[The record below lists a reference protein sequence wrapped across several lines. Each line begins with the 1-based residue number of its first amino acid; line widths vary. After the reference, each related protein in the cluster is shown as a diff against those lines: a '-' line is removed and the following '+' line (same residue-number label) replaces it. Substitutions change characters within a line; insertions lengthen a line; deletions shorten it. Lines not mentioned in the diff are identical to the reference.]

1 MENVNPVLV
10 EVWRGKVLESF
21 HRGLV
26 CVVDADGNIV
36 FSIGNPQQVIYPR
49 SSLKPFQV
57 LPLLALGG
65 IEKFGFT
72 LEEIAIMCGSHNGE
86 AKHLQVVQS
95 ILDKIG
101 ATGEHFNCGAH
112 YPWLQPD
119 VKELYI
125 KGLAPKQ
132 IHNNCSGKHA
142 GFLAL
147 CKLIDAPLEDY
158 LNPEHP
164 AQKLVKTAIANM
176 CQFPEDQLILGV
188 DGCSAPV
195 YAMPAYNMAIGYK
208 NLAVPAKLNAAM
220 QQACATV
227 IKAMANHAFMVAG
240 NERYDTDMMNAL
252 GNEVIGKVG
261 AEGVF
266 GLTFYNTKK
275 YGVAIKIDDGKMQPQ
290 YAVAQYI
297 TQQSKLFSNNALQ
310 PLAKYLQADILN
322 HAQRV
327 TGHFK
332 LNEEAFKGMEL

>member
-1 MENVNPVLV
+1 MENVNPILV

-21 HRGLV
+21 HRGLI
-26 CVVDADGNIV
+26 CIVDEEGKIV
-36 FSIGNPQQVIYPR
+36 FSAGNPQQIIYPR

-57 LPLLALGG
+57 LPLIELGG

-72 LEEIAIMCGSHNGE
+72 LEEIAIMCGSHNGQPR
-86 AKHLQVVQS
+86 HLQVVQS
-95 ILDKIG
+95 ILNKIG
-101 ATGEHFNCGAH
+101 ATENDFNCGAH

-119 VKELYI
+119 IKELYI
-125 KGLAPKQ
+125 KGLNPKQ

-158 LNPEHP
+158 LNPEH
-164 AQKLVKTAIANM
+164 ATQKLVKAAIAAL
-176 CQFPEDQLILGV
+176 CEYPEEQLTLGV

-195 YAMPAYNMAIGYK
+195 FAMPAYNMALGYK
-208 NLAVPAKLNAAM
+208 NLASGKHSKDRKN
-220 QQACATV
+220 ACAIIV
-227 IKAMANHAFMVAG
+227 EAMAKHAFMVAG

-266 GLTFYNTKK
+266 GLTFHSTKK

-290 YAVAQYI
+290 YAVAQHI
-297 TQQSKLFSNNALQ
+297 INNSGLFTPAQVATLE
-310 PLAKYLQADILN
+310 KYLTADILN
-322 HAQRV
+322 HAQRI
-327 TGHFK
+327 TGYFK
-332 LNEEAFKGMEL
+332 VNTEAFEGIKL